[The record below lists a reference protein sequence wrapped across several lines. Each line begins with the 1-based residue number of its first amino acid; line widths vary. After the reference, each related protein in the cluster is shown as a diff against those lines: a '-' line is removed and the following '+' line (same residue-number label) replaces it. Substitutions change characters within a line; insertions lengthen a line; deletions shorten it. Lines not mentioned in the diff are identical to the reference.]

1 MRRAL
6 EKKLALSAGLHPERV
21 QWLYDGRA
29 ASAAASAPAAP
40 PSYLLYWM
48 QTSVRTKYNYA
59 LEYAVAAASA
69 LAMPLYVVYLF
80 ADRSA
85 LPHGTL
91 KLPAVRRD
99 ENAHVFATERHAK
112 FALEGLTDARQRLA
126 ARGLRLE
133 VLRCPGSGDIDGSD
147 TSHAATADSPAR
159 SELVAALARDAALVV
174 TDCAYLRPWRLQ
186 TQALA
191 AHAKATDAIFGV
203 VQVEGDVVVP
213 SAVASVKGEYAART
227 IRPRITKHL
236 DRFLVPL
243 ESAELADVARTV
255 ISDRVTPSLVEK
267 LLEVNTAASPAK
279 KTNGETSASLTS
291 VTGSLS
297 PATASPPLATTSG
310 ASFLLASLKPLDV
323 STPELVTHTLQTLD
337 VDRSVPGVS
346 TVVGGEQRAVAL
358 AKDFL
363 THKLAR
369 YAKERNEPSGDAC
382 SGLSLY
388 LRFGHI
394 SPVRVA
400 VAANELTASAVKESR
415 ASFLEEMIV
424 RRELSVNMVVYNAQH
439 YDSPACLP
447 AFARETLELHAADK
461 RPVLYSLEQLER
473 AQTADPF
480 WNAAQLELLATGDM
494 HGYMRMYWGKK
505 LLEWTRSPEEGFRW
519 ALHLNNKLALDAPDP
534 NSYTGI
540 AWTFGKHDQG
550 WAERP
555 VFGKVRYMNEAG
567 LKRKFRMDAYV
578 RKARE
583 AASRAGIAVPDG
595 AAACSSGGI
604 KGYLTAATKRKTS
617 KAKEEEDKPS
627 KAAGKAASKKRRT

>member
-6 EKKLALSAGLHPERV
+6 EKKLALPAGLHPERV

-29 ASAAASAPAAP
+29 TGTATATATATAAAP
-40 PSYLLYWM
+40 PKYLLYWM

-59 LEYAVAAASA
+59 LEFAVAAASA
-69 LAMPLYVVYLF
+69 LALPLHVVYLL

-85 LPHGTL
+85 VPHTTR

-99 ENAHVFATERHAK
+99 ENALVLATERHAK
-112 FALEGLTDARQRLA
+112 FALEGLADATQRLA

-133 VLRCPGSGDIDGSD
+133 VLGCPGSSGD
-147 TSHAATADSPAR
+147 ATAPNIPSR
-159 SELVAALARDAALVV
+159 SELVTALARDAALVV

-191 AHAKATDAIFGV
+191 THAKAADAAFGL

-213 SAVASVKGEYAART
+213 SAVASVKEEYAART

-243 ESAELADVARTV
+243 ESAELVDAARTV
-255 ISDRVTPSLVEK
+255 ASGQTLQSLVEK
-267 LLEVNTAASPAK
+267 LIRPDTEASPVK
-279 KTNGETSASLTS
+279 KTGKTAKQKPSSSPTS
-291 VTGSLS
+291 VTGS
-297 PATASPPLATTSG
+297 PTPTAHATA
-310 ASFLLASLKPLDV
+310 ASSALLSSLKPLDV
-323 STPELVTHTLQTLD
+323 STPESVTQTLQTLD

-363 THKLAR
+363 TNKLDK
-369 YAKERNEPSGDAC
+369 YAKDRNEPSGNAC

-400 VAANELTASAVKESR
+400 VAANKLASSSIKESR

-424 RRELSVNMVVYNAQH
+424 RRELSINMVVYNAQH
-439 YDSPACLP
+439 YDSIECLP
-447 AFARETLELHAADK
+447 AFARETLRIHANDK

-473 AQTADPF
+473 AQTADPY

-505 LLEWTRSPEEGFRW
+505 LLEWTKSPEEGFTW

-583 AASRAGIAVPDG
+583 AAKRAEVAVPDDE
-595 AAACSSGGI
+595 AAASGGI
-604 KGYLTAATKRKTS
+604 KAYLTAATKRKSS
-617 KAKEEEDKPS
+617 KATGEEEEEDKPKKAKT
-627 KAAGKAASKKRRT
+627 KAASSKKRRT